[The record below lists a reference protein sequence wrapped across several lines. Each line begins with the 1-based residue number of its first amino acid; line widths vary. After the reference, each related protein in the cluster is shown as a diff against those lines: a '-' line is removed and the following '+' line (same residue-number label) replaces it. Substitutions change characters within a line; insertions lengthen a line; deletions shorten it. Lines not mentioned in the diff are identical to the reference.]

1 MKTINLF
8 FSLERNKIMNN
19 NHCLSIIHLDLDA
32 FFASVEQRDNPAY
45 QGKPLIVGGVSGAD
59 GKDGKTNRGVVC
71 AASYEA
77 RKYGV
82 HAGMPIWEARQK
94 CHKGIF
100 IPSQMNKYLEA
111 SKIFFQ
117 ICSTYT
123 PLIEPLSID
132 ELFLDVSGCESLFGS
147 SEIIG
152 RKIKERVHQELGLR
166 VSVGIAE
173 NKFLAKIATNL
184 GKPNGFYLIP
194 SKDIQK
200 ILYPLPISTL
210 WGIGKKTE
218 ELLKKSGI
226 YQVEQL
232 AKMPD
237 SILENLM
244 GKNGKKIKLLAQGID
259 ESPVTPPSTAK
270 SIGKETTFGT
280 NITEKEILVKELL
293 KISQLVGYTARK
305 TGYKGRTITLK
316 IRFHNFITFSKS
328 KTLENPINLDD
339 IIFKTVAE
347 LLDKVRYKKG
357 GVRLLGIKLSS
368 LTSGNEIK
376 QLKFSK
382 DKEDKLEQ
390 LTQSLDEIREKFGTK
405 AVTRAS
411 LLSNPLSEEP
421 SL

>member
-1 MKTINLF
+1 MSDNY
-8 FSLERNKIMNN
+8 R
-19 NHCLSIIHLDLDA
+19 LSIIHLDLDA
-32 FFASVEQRDNPAY
+32 FFASVEQRDNPTY
-45 QGKPLIVGGVSGAD
+45 RGKPLIVGGISGGG
-59 GKDGKTNRGVVC
+59 GKGNSNRGVVC

-100 IPSQMNKYLEA
+100 VPSQMNKYLNA
-111 SKIFFQ
+111 SKKFFQ

-152 RKIKERVHQELGLR
+152 RKIKERVYQELELK

-184 GKPNGFYLIP
+184 GKPDGFYIIP

-200 ILYPLPISTL
+200 ILYPLPVSSL

-226 YQVEQL
+226 YLIEQL
-232 AKMPD
+232 AQMPN
-237 SILENLM
+237 SILENLL

-259 ESPVTPPSTAK
+259 ESPVTPPSKAK

-280 NITEKEILVKELL
+280 NIIEKAVLIKELL
-293 KISQLVGYTARK
+293 KISQLVGYAARK
-305 TGYKGRTITLK
+305 KGYKGRTITLK
-316 IRFHNFITFSKS
+316 IRFHNFTTFSRS
-328 KTLENPINLDD
+328 KTLENPTNLDD
-339 IIFKTVAE
+339 IIFKTVVE
-347 LLDKVRYKKG
+347 LLDKVKHKKG
-357 GVRLLGIKLSS
+357 GVRLLGIKLSN
-368 LTSGNEIK
+368 LTLGNERK
-376 QLKFSK
+376 QLKFLRDEEDKK
-382 DKEDKLEQ
+382 DEKLEQ
-390 LTQSLDEIREKFGTK
+390 LTQFLDKIREKFGTK

-411 LLSNPLSEEP
+411 LLKVKKKE
-421 SL
+421 

>member
-1 MKTINLF
+1 M
-8 FSLERNKIMNN
+8 SD
-19 NHCLSIIHLDLDA
+19 NHRLSIIHLDLDA

-45 QGKPLIVGGVSGAD
+45 RGKPLIVGGISSGK
-59 GKDGKTNRGVVC
+59 GNSNRGVVC

-94 CHKGIF
+94 CPQGIF
-100 IPSQMNKYLEA
+100 IPSQMNKYSEA
-111 SKIFFQ
+111 SKKFFQ

-152 RKIKERVHQELGLR
+152 RKIKKRVHQELGIK

-184 GKPNGFYLIP
+184 GKPDGFYIIP

-200 ILYPLPISTL
+200 ILYPLPVSSL

-226 YQVEQL
+226 YLVEQL
-232 AKMPD
+232 ARMPD
-237 SILENLM
+237 SILENLL
-244 GKNGKKIKLLAQGID
+244 GKNREKMKLLAQGID
-259 ESPVTPPSTAK
+259 ESPVTPPSKAK

-280 NITEKEILVKELL
+280 NITEKAVLVKELL
-293 KISQLVGYTARK
+293 KISQMVGYTARK
-305 TGYKGRTITLK
+305 KGYKGRTITLK
-316 IRFHNFITFSKS
+316 IRFHNFITLNKS
-328 KTLENPINLDD
+328 MTLENSTNIDD
-339 IIFKTVAE
+339 LIFKTVVR
-347 LLDKVRYKKG
+347 LLDKINIKKG
-357 GVRLLGIKLSS
+357 GVRLLGIKLSN
-368 LTSGNEIK
+368 LTSGNERK
-376 QLKFSK
+376 QLKFLRDEEDKK
-382 DKEDKLEQ
+382 DDKLEQ
-390 LTQSLDEIREKFGTK
+390 LTQSLDKIREKFGTK

-411 LLSNPLSEEP
+411 LLSKGDPL
-421 SL
+421 

>member
-1 MKTINLF
+1 MD
-8 FSLERNKIMNN
+8 N
-19 NHCLSIIHLDLDA
+19 NHHLSIIHLDLDA

-45 QGKPLIVGGVSGAD
+45 RGKPLIVGGISG
-59 GKDGKTNRGVVC
+59 GKGNSNRGVVC

-94 CHKGIF
+94 CPRGIF
-100 IPSQMNKYLEA
+100 IPTQMNKYLEA
-111 SKIFFQ
+111 SKKFFQ
-117 ICSTYT
+117 ICSNYT
-123 PLIEPLSID
+123 PLIEPLSVD

-152 RKIKERVHQELGLR
+152 RKIKERVYQELEIK

-184 GKPNGFYLIP
+184 GKPDGFYIIP

-200 ILYPLPISTL
+200 ILYPLPVSSL

-237 SILENLM
+237 SILENLL
-244 GKNGKKIKLLAQGID
+244 GKNGKKMKLLAQGID

-270 SIGKETTFGT
+270 SIGKETTFST
-280 NITEKEILVKELL
+280 NITEKVILVKELL
-293 KISQLVGYTARK
+293 KISQMVGYIARK
-305 TGYKGRTITLK
+305 KGYKGRTITLK
-316 IRFHNFITFSKS
+316 IRFHNFITFNRS
-328 KTLENPINLDD
+328 KTLENPTHIDD
-339 IIFKTVAE
+339 IIFKTVVE
-347 LLDKVRYKKG
+347 LLDKIKHKKG
-357 GVRLLGIKLSS
+357 GVRLLGIKLSN
-368 LTSGNEIK
+368 LTLGNERK
-376 QLKFSK
+376 QLKFLRDEEDKK
-382 DKEDKLEQ
+382 DEKLEQ
-390 LTQSLDEIREKFGTK
+390 LTQSLDKIREKFGTK

-411 LLSNPLSEEP
+411 LLKIIKNNRKASN
-421 SL
+421 

>member
-1 MKTINLF
+1 M
-8 FSLERNKIMNN
+8 SD
-19 NHCLSIIHLDLDA
+19 NHRLSIIHLDLDA

-45 QGKPLIVGGVSGAD
+45 RGKPLIVGGISSGK
-59 GKDGKTNRGVVC
+59 GNSNRGVVC

-94 CHKGIF
+94 CPQGIF
-100 IPSQMNKYLEA
+100 IPSQMNKYSEA
-111 SKIFFQ
+111 SKKFFQ

-152 RKIKERVHQELGLR
+152 RKIKKRVHQELGIK

-184 GKPNGFYLIP
+184 GKPDGFYIIP

-200 ILYPLPISTL
+200 ILYPLPVSSL

-226 YQVEQL
+226 YLVEQL
-232 AKMPD
+232 ARMPD
-237 SILENLM
+237 SILENLL
-244 GKNGKKIKLLAQGID
+244 GKNGEKMKLLAQGID
-259 ESPVTPPSTAK
+259 EIPVTPPSKAK

-280 NITEKEILVKELL
+280 NITEKVFLVKELL
-293 KISQLVGYTARK
+293 KISQMVGYTARK
-305 TGYKGRTITLK
+305 KGYKGRTITLK
-316 IRFHNFITFSKS
+316 IRFHNFITLNKS
-328 KTLENPINLDD
+328 MTLENSTNIDD
-339 IIFKTVAE
+339 LIFKTVVR
-347 LLDKVRYKKG
+347 LLDKINIKKG
-357 GVRLLGIKLSS
+357 GVRLLGIKLSN
-368 LTSGNEIK
+368 LTSGNEGK
-376 QLKFSK
+376 QLKFLRDEEDKK
-382 DKEDKLEQ
+382 DDKLEQ
-390 LTQSLDEIREKFGTK
+390 LTQSLDKIREKFGTK

-411 LLSNPLSEEP
+411 LLKILKNNRKTSN
-421 SL
+421 

>member
-1 MKTINLF
+1 MID
-8 FSLERNKIMNN
+8 
-19 NHCLSIIHLDLDA
+19 NHRLSIIHLDLDA

-45 QGKPLIVGGVSGAD
+45 RGKPLIVGGISG
-59 GKDGKTNRGVVC
+59 GKGNSNRGVVC

-100 IPSQMNKYLEA
+100 VPSQMNKYLKA
-111 SKIFFQ
+111 SKKFFQ

-152 RKIKERVHQELGLR
+152 RKIKERVYQKLGLK

-184 GKPNGFYLIP
+184 GKPDGFYIIP

-200 ILYPLPISTL
+200 ILYPLPVSSL

-226 YQVEQL
+226 YLVEQL
-232 AKMPD
+232 AQMPN
-237 SILENLM
+237 SILENLL

-259 ESPVTPPSTAK
+259 ESPVTPPSKAK

-280 NITEKEILVKELL
+280 NITEKAVLIKELL

-305 TGYKGRTITLK
+305 KGYKGRTITLK
-316 IRFHNFITFSKS
+316 IRFHNFTTFNRS
-328 KTLENPINLDD
+328 KTLENPTNLDD
-339 IIFKTVAE
+339 IIFKTVVE
-347 LLDKVRYKKG
+347 LLDKVKHKKG
-357 GVRLLGIKLSS
+357 GVRLLGIKLSNFT
-368 LTSGNEIK
+368 LGNERK
-376 QLKFSK
+376 QLKFLRDEEDKK
-382 DKEDKLEQ
+382 DEKLEQ
-390 LTQSLDEIREKFGTK
+390 LTQSLDKIREKFGTK

-411 LLSNPLSEEP
+411 LLKVKKKE
-421 SL
+421 

>member
-1 MKTINLF
+1 M
-8 FSLERNKIMNN
+8 SN

-45 QGKPLIVGGVSGAD
+45 QGKPLIVGGISG
-59 GKDGKTNRGVVC
+59 GKGDSNRGVVC

-94 CHKGIF
+94 CPRGIF
-100 IPSQMNKYLEA
+100 VPSQMNKYVKA
-111 SKIFFQ
+111 SKKFFQ
-117 ICSTYT
+117 ICSDYT
-123 PLIEPLSID
+123 PLLEPLSVD

-152 RKIKERVHQELGLR
+152 KKIKERVFQELGLKI
-166 VSVGIAE
+166 SVGIAE

-184 GKPNGFYLIP
+184 GKPDGFYIIP

-200 ILYPLPISTL
+200 ILYPLPVSSL

-226 YQVEQL
+226 YLVEQL

-237 SILENLM
+237 SILENLL

-270 SIGKETTFGT
+270 SIGKETTFST
-280 NITEKEILVKELL
+280 NITEKAILIKELL
-293 KISQLVGYTARK
+293 KISQMVGYTARK
-305 TGYKGRTITLK
+305 KGYKGRTITLK
-316 IRFHNFITFSKS
+316 IRFHNFITLNRS
-328 KTLENPINLDD
+328 KTLENPTHLDD
-339 IIFKTVAE
+339 IIFKTVVE
-347 LLDKVRYKKG
+347 LLGKVSYKKG
-357 GVRLLGIKLSS
+357 GVRLLGIKLSN
-368 LTSGNEIK
+368 LTLGNGIK
-376 QLKFSK
+376 QLKFLRDEE
-382 DKEDKLEQ
+382 DKKGDKLEQ
-390 LTQSLDEIREKFGTK
+390 LTQSLDEIRKKFGSK
-405 AVTRAS
+405 SITRAS
-411 LLSNPLSEEP
+411 LLKIPNN
-421 SL
+421 

>member
-1 MKTINLF
+1 MSDIH
-8 FSLERNKIMNN
+8 R
-19 NHCLSIIHLDLDA
+19 LSIIHLDLDA

-45 QGKPLIVGGVSGAD
+45 RGKPLITGGISG
-59 GKDGKTNRGVVC
+59 GGGNLNRGVVH

-82 HAGMPIWEARQK
+82 HAGMSIWEARQK
-94 CHKGIF
+94 CPQGIF
-100 IPSQMNKYLEA
+100 IPSRISKYLEA

-123 PLIEPLSID
+123 PLIESLSID

-147 SEIIG
+147 IEVIG
-152 RKIKERVHQELGLR
+152 RKIKERVYGELGLK

-184 GKPNGFYLIP
+184 GKPDGFYIIYF
-194 SKDIQK
+194 KDIQK
-200 ILYPLPISTL
+200 ILYPLPISAL

-232 AKMPD
+232 AQMPD
-237 SILENLM
+237 SILDNLL

-259 ESPVTPPSTAK
+259 ESPVTPPSEVK
-270 SIGKETTFGT
+270 SISRETTFPT
-280 NITEKEILVKELL
+280 NITEKAILIKELL

-305 TGYKGRTITLK
+305 EGYKGRTITLK
-316 IRFHNFITFSKS
+316 IRFHNFTTFNKS
-328 KTLENPINLDD
+328 KTLENSTHLDD
-339 IIFKTVAE
+339 IIFKTIVE
-347 LLDKVRYKKG
+347 LLNKVKLKKG
-357 GVRLLGIKLSS
+357 GVRLLGIRLSNLS
-368 LTSGNEIK
+368 PEDKRN
-376 QLKFSK
+376 QLKFVR

-390 LTQSLDEIREKFGTK
+390 LSQSLDKIREKFGSK
-405 AVTRAS
+405 AITRAS
-411 LLSNPLSEEP
+411 LLK
-421 SL
+421 

>member
-1 MKTINLF
+1 M
-8 FSLERNKIMNN
+8 SD
-19 NHCLSIIHLDLDA
+19 NHLLSIIHLDLDA

-45 QGKPLIVGGVSGAD
+45 RGKPLIVGGVSGAD
-59 GKDGKTNRGVVC
+59 GKDGKSNRGVVC

-94 CHKGIF
+94 CPKGIF

-111 SKIFFQ
+111 SKKFFQ

-123 PLIEPLSID
+123 PLIEALSID

-152 RKIKERVHQELGLR
+152 RKIKERVHQELGLK

-184 GKPNGFYLIP
+184 GKPDGFYIIP

-200 ILYPLPISTL
+200 ILYPLPVSTL

-237 SILENLM
+237 AILENLM

-259 ESPVTPPSTAK
+259 ESPVTSTSTAK
-270 SIGKETTFGT
+270 SISKETTYTT
-280 NITEKEILVKELL
+280 NIAEKEILVKELL
-293 KISQLVGYTARK
+293 KISQLVGCAARK
-305 TGYKGRTITLK
+305 EGYKGRTMTLK
-316 IRFHNFITFSKS
+316 VRFKNFTTLNRSI
-328 KTLENPINLDD
+328 TLENSTNIDD
-339 IIFKTVAE
+339 LIFKTVVK
-347 LLDKVRYKKG
+347 LLDKIKIKKEG
-357 GVRLLGIKLSS
+357 IRLLGVKLSKLSS
-368 LTSGNEIK
+368 DNTPK
-376 QLKFSK
+376 QLNLLG
-382 DKEDKLEQ
+382 DRDDKLEQ
-390 LTQSLDEIREKFGTK
+390 LTQSLDKIREKFGSK
-405 AVTRAS
+405 AITRAS
-411 LLSNPLSEEP
+411 LLSNLLSEEP
-421 SL
+421 SP

>member
-1 MKTINLF
+1 MND
-8 FSLERNKIMNN
+8 NK
-19 NHCLSIIHLDLDA
+19 CLSIIHLDLDA

-45 QGKPLIVGGVSGAD
+45 RNKPLIVGGISGVD

-77 RKYGV
+77 RQYGV

-94 CHKGIF
+94 CHNGIF
-100 IPSQMNKYLEA
+100 IPTQMNKYLEA
-111 SKIFFQ
+111 SKKFFQ

-152 RKIKERVHQELGLR
+152 RKIKERVHQELGLK

-184 GKPNGFYLIP
+184 GKPDGFYLIS

-200 ILYPLPISTL
+200 ILYPLPISAL

-259 ESPVTPPSTAK
+259 ESPVNPPSKAK
-270 SIGKETTFGT
+270 SIGKETTFST
-280 NITEKEILVKELL
+280 NITEKAVLVKELL

-305 TGYKGRTITLK
+305 KGYKGRTITLK

-339 IIFKTVAE
+339 IIFKTVVE

-421 SL
+421 SP

>member
-1 MKTINLF
+1 VNNIN
-8 FSLERNKIMNN
+8 R
-19 NHCLSIIHLDLDA
+19 LSIIHLDLDA
-32 FFASVEQRDNPAY
+32 FFASVEQRDNPVY
-45 QGKPLIVGGVSGAD
+45 RGKPLIVGGISG
-59 GKDGKTNRGVVC
+59 GGGNSNRGVVC

-94 CHKGIF
+94 CPRGIF
-100 IPSQMNKYLEA
+100 VPTQMNKYLKE
-111 SKIFFQ
+111 SKKFFQ
-117 ICSTYT
+117 ICSNYT

-147 SEIIG
+147 SECIG
-152 RKIKERVHQELGLR
+152 RKIKKKVWQELRLK

-184 GKPNGFYLIP
+184 GKPDGFYLIP

-200 ILYPLPISTL
+200 ILYPLPVSSL

-226 YQVEQL
+226 YLVEQL
-232 AKMPD
+232 ARMPD
-237 SILENLM
+237 SILENLL

-270 SIGKETTFGT
+270 SIGKETTFST
-280 NITEKEILVKELL
+280 NITEKAVLIKELL
-293 KISQLVGYTARK
+293 KISQMVGYTARK
-305 TGYKGRTITLK
+305 KGYKGRTVTLK
-316 IRFHNFITFSKS
+316 IRFHNFITFNKS
-328 KTLENPINLDD
+328 KTLENPTYIDD
-339 IIFKTVAE
+339 IIFKTVVK
-347 LLDKVRYKKG
+347 LLDKVILKKG
-357 GVRLLGIKLSS
+357 GVRLLGIKLSN
-368 LTSGNEIK
+368 LTSGNERK
-376 QLKFSK
+376 QLKFLRDEEDKK
-382 DKEDKLEQ
+382 DDKLEQ

-411 LLSNPLSEEP
+411 LLKIIKNNRKISN
-421 SL
+421 

>member
-1 MKTINLF
+1 M
-8 FSLERNKIMNN
+8 SD

-45 QGKPLIVGGVSGAD
+45 RGKPLIVGGVSGAD
-59 GKDGKTNRGVVC
+59 RKDGKTNRGVVC

-94 CHKGIF
+94 CHQGIF
-100 IPSQMNKYLEA
+100 IPSQMKKYLEA
-111 SKIFFQ
+111 SNYFFQ
-117 ICSTYT
+117 ICSTFT

-152 RKIKERVHQELGLR
+152 RKIKERVYQEIGLK

-184 GKPNGFYLIP
+184 GKPDGFYLIP
-194 SKDIQK
+194 SKDRQK
-200 ILYPLPISTL
+200 ILYPLPVSAL

-237 SILENLM
+237 AILDDLL
-244 GKNGKKIKLLAQGID
+244 GKNGTKIKLLAQGID
-259 ESPVTPPSTAK
+259 NSPVTPASEAK
-270 SIGKETTFGT
+270 SMSKETTFLT
-280 NITEKEILVKELL
+280 NIAEKAILLKELL
-293 KISQLVGYTARK
+293 KISQAVGYMARK
-305 TGYKGRTITLK
+305 EGYKARTITLK
-316 IRFHNFITFSKS
+316 IRFQDFTTLNKS
-328 KTLENPINLDD
+328 KTLENSTHLDN
-339 IIFKTVAE
+339 IIFKVILE
-347 LLDKVRYKKG
+347 LLDKVNLKKG
-357 GVRLLGIKLSS
+357 GVRLLGIKLSN

-376 QLKFSK
+376 QLKILRDEE
-382 DKEDKLEQ
+382 DKKGDKLEQ
-390 LTQSLDEIREKFGTK
+390 LTQSLDEIRDKFGSK
-405 AVTRAS
+405 AITRAS
-411 LLSNPLSEEP
+411 LLR
-421 SL
+421 

>member
-1 MKTINLF
+1 MSDNY
-8 FSLERNKIMNN
+8 
-19 NHCLSIIHLDLDA
+19 HLSIIHLDLDA
-32 FFASVEQRDNPAY
+32 FFASVEQRDNPTY
-45 QGKPLIVGGVSGAD
+45 RGKPLIVGGISGGG
-59 GKDGKTNRGVVC
+59 GKGNSNRGVVC

-100 IPSQMNKYLEA
+100 VPSQMNKYLNA
-111 SKIFFQ
+111 SKKFFQ

-152 RKIKERVHQELGLR
+152 RKIKERVYQELELK

-184 GKPNGFYLIP
+184 GKPDGFYIIP

-200 ILYPLPISTL
+200 ILYPLPVSSL

-226 YQVEQL
+226 YLVEQL
-232 AKMPD
+232 AQMPN
-237 SILENLM
+237 SILENLL

-259 ESPVTPPSTAK
+259 ESPVTPPSKAK

-280 NITEKEILVKELL
+280 NIIEKAVLIKELL
-293 KISQLVGYTARK
+293 KISQLVGYAARK
-305 TGYKGRTITLK
+305 KGYKGRTITLK
-316 IRFHNFITFSKS
+316 IRFHNFTTFSRS
-328 KTLENPINLDD
+328 KTLENPTNLDD
-339 IIFKTVAE
+339 IIFKTVVE
-347 LLDKVRYKKG
+347 LLDKVKHKKG
-357 GVRLLGIKLSS
+357 GVRLLGIKLSN
-368 LTSGNEIK
+368 LTLGNERK
-376 QLKFSK
+376 QLKFLRDEEDKK
-382 DKEDKLEQ
+382 DEKLEQ
-390 LTQSLDEIREKFGTK
+390 LTQSLDKIREKFGTK

-411 LLSNPLSEEP
+411 LLKVKKKE
-421 SL
+421 

>member
-1 MKTINLF
+1 VNNIN
-8 FSLERNKIMNN
+8 R
-19 NHCLSIIHLDLDA
+19 LSIIHLDLDA

-45 QGKPLIVGGVSGAD
+45 RGKPLIVGRISSEKGNS
-59 GKDGKTNRGVVC
+59 NRGVVC

-94 CHKGIF
+94 CHEGIF
-100 IPSQMNKYLEA
+100 IPSQMSKYLEA
-111 SKIFFQ
+111 SKKFFQ

-123 PLIEPLSID
+123 PLIEPLSVD

-147 SEIIG
+147 SECIG
-152 RKIKERVHQELGLR
+152 RKIKERVYQELELK

-184 GKPNGFYLIP
+184 GKPDGFYIIS

-200 ILYPLPISTL
+200 ILYPLPVSSL

-226 YQVEQL
+226 YQIEQL

-237 SILENLM
+237 SILKNLL
-244 GKNGKKIKLLAQGID
+244 GKNGKKMKLLAQGID

-270 SIGKETTFGT
+270 SIGKETTFST
-280 NITEKEILVKELL
+280 NITEKAILIKELL
-293 KISQLVGYTARK
+293 KISQMVGYTARK
-305 TGYKGRTITLK
+305 KGYKGRTITLK
-316 IRFHNFITFSKS
+316 IRFHNFITFNRS
-328 KTLENPINLDD
+328 KTLENPTHIDD
-339 IIFKTVAE
+339 IIFKTVVE
-347 LLDKVRYKKG
+347 LLDKVRHKKG
-357 GVRLLGIKLSS
+357 GVRLLGIKLSN
-368 LTSGNEIK
+368 LTLGNERK
-376 QLKFSK
+376 QLKFLR
-382 DKEDKLEQ
+382 DEEDKKDDKLQQ
-390 LTQSLDEIREKFGTK
+390 LTQSLDKIREKYGTK

-411 LLSNPLSEEP
+411 LLKVIKNNRKVSN
-421 SL
+421 